1 MNKKTKQVELSDL
14 IDDLTFI
21 PRAIAQEMI
30 DEQVRQG
37 NKANIKVFQESRCA
51 TLDSGG
57 FDWESSKKGGAYW
70 AKVLLS

>member
-14 IDDLTFI
+14 VDDLTFI

-57 FDWESSKKGGAYW
+57 FDWQSSKKGGSYW
-70 AKVLLS
+70 EKNLLE

>member
-14 IDDLTFI
+14 VDDLTFV

-57 FDWESSKKGGAYW
+57 FDWESSKKGGDYW
-70 AKVLLS
+70 GKNLLE